1 MVQKLEQIYEG
12 KAKKVFTTD
21 DPGAIIHQ
29 FKDDATAFDGKKKGQ
44 ILGKG
49 SVNAQVSAA
58 LFTLLENQG
67 VRTHFRKLLD
77 DKDMLTDR
85 LDMLSVEVVV
95 RNIAAGSL
103 AKRIGYEEGT
113 PLKKAIVEFYY
124 KRDDLGDPF
133 INDDHIE
140 ELAAATKE
148 QVQEMRE
155 TGLRVND
162 VLRRFFDE
170 LGLTLVDFKLE
181 FGLKDGRLFLGDE
194 ISPDTCR
201 FWDKATGEKMDKDRF
216 RRDLGKVEE
225 AYQEVLNRVKGS
237 SKEVGNF

>member
-1 MVQKLEQIYEG
+1 MVQKLEQIHEG
-12 KAKKVFTTD
+12 KAKKVFSTD
-21 DPGAIIHQ
+21 DPAAIIHE

-49 SVNAQVSAA
+49 SVNAQISAA
-58 LFTLLENQG
+58 LFQLLENQG
-67 VRTHFRKLLD
+67 VRTHFKELLD
-77 DKDMLTDR
+77 DRNMLTDK
-85 LDMLSVEVVV
+85 LDMLAVEVVV

-113 PLKKAIVEFYY
+113 PLKKTIVEFYY

-140 ELAAATKE
+140 ELGAATKE
-148 QVQEMRE
+148 QVEEMRQ
-155 TGLRVND
+155 TGLKVND
-162 VLRRFFDE
+162 VLSRFFDE
-170 LGLTLVDFKLE
+170 LGLILVDFKLE
-181 FGLKDGRLFLGDE
+181 FGLKDGRLVLGDE

-201 FWDKATGEKMDKDRF
+201 LWDKDTGEKMDKDRF

-225 AYQEVLNRVKGS
+225 AYREVLSRVKGS

>member
-1 MVQKLEQIYEG
+1 MVQKLDQIYEG
-12 KAKKVFTTD
+12 KAKRVFTTD
-21 DPGAIIHQ
+21 DPEAIIHE

-49 SVNAQVSAA
+49 SVNAQVSAT

-77 DKDMLTDR
+77 SRNMLTDR
-85 LDMLSVEVVV
+85 LDMLAVEVVV
-95 RNIAAGSL
+95 RNVAAGSL

-124 KRDDLGDPF
+124 KKDDLGDPF

-140 ELAAATKE
+140 ELAVATKE

-155 TGLRVND
+155 TGLKVND
-162 VLRRFFDE
+162 ILRRFFDE
-170 LGLTLVDFKLE
+170 LDLVLVDFKLE
-181 FGLKDGRLFLGDE
+181 FGLRDGRLFLGDE

-201 FWDKATGEKMDKDRF
+201 FWDKATGERMDKDRF

-225 AYQEVLNRVKGS
+225 AYQEVLSRVKGS
-237 SKEVGNF
+237 AKEVGNF